1 MGIYP
6 NRIAPNNSNPTDQ
19 AVLTLQRRPKVIRV
33 KEAREFRIQVD
44 NMHIA
49 LATVANNSLGEIARL
64 IRLDINPQSSVYL

>member
-6 NRIAPNNSNPTDQ
+6 NRIAPTNSNSTDQ
-19 AVLTLQRRPKVIRV
+19 AVLTLQRRPKVIGV

-49 LATVANNSLGEIARL
+49 LATVANNSLGEIAR
-64 IRLDINPQSSVYL
+64 IVRLDINP

>member
-6 NRIAPNNSNPTDQ
+6 NRIAPNNSNSTDQ
-19 AVLTLQRRPKVIRV
+19 AVLTLQRRPKVIGV
-33 KEAREFRIQVD
+33 EEAREFRIQVD

-64 IRLDINPQSSVYL
+64 IGLDINP